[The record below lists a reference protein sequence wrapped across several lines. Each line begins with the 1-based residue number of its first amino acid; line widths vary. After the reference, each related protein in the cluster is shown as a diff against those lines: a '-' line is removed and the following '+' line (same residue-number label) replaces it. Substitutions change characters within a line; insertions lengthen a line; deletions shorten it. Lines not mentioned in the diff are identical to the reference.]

1 MDTQAILKY
10 QRISAQKCRL
20 VANSIRGLKV
30 DKAVEFLEFNNK
42 KASQMILKVLESAIA
57 NAENDYSLDIDE
69 LIVKNILIDEGPT
82 GKRYM
87 PRARG
92 RVNQILKRSSH
103 ITVIVSDGKEG

>member
-1 MDTQAILKY
+1 MDTQAVLKY

-30 DKAVEFLEFNNK
+30 DKALEFLEFNNK

-57 NAENDYSLDIDE
+57 NAENNNSLDIEE
-69 LIVKNILIDEGPT
+69 LKVKNILIDEGPT

-103 ITVIVSDGKEG
+103 ITVIVSDGKES

>member
-20 VANSIRGLKV
+20 VADAVRGLRV
-30 DKAVEFLEFNNK
+30 GKALEFLNFNNK
-42 KASQMILKVLESAIA
+42 KASKMILKVLESAVA
-57 NAENDYSLDIDE
+57 NAENNNSLDIDD
-69 LIVKNILIDEGPT
+69 LIIKNILVDEGPT
-82 GKRYM
+82 AKRHM

-103 ITVIVSDGKEG
+103 ITVIVSDGKEA

>member
-1 MDTQAILKY
+1 MDTQAVLKY

-30 DKAVEFLEFNNK
+30 DKALEFLEFNNK

-57 NAENDYSLDIDE
+57 NAENNNSLDIDE
-69 LIVKNILIDEGPT
+69 LKVKNILIDEGPA

-103 ITVIVSDGKEG
+103 ITVIVSDGKES

>member
-20 VANSIRGLKV
+20 VADAVRGLRV
-30 DKAVEFLEFNNK
+30 DKALEFLNFNNK
-42 KASQMILKVLESAIA
+42 KASKMILKVLESAVA
-57 NAENDYSLDIDE
+57 NAENNNSLDIDD
-69 LIVKNILIDEGPT
+69 LIIKNILVDEGPT
-82 GKRYM
+82 AKRHI

-103 ITVIVSDGKEG
+103 ITVIVSDGKEV

>member
-1 MDTQAILKY
+1 MDTQAVLKY

-30 DKAVEFLEFNNK
+30 DKALELLEFNNK
-42 KASQMILKVLESAIA
+42 KASQMILKVLETAIA
-57 NAENDYSLDIDE
+57 NAENNNSLDIDE
-69 LIVKNILIDEGPT
+69 LKVKNILIDEGPT

-103 ITVIVSDGKEG
+103 ITVIVSDGKES

>member
-1 MDTQAILKY
+1 MDTQAVLKY

-30 DKAVEFLEFNNK
+30 DKALEFLEFNNK

-57 NAENDYSLDIDE
+57 NAENNNSLDIDE
-69 LIVKNILIDEGPT
+69 LKVKNILIDEGPT
-82 GKRYM
+82 GKIYM

-103 ITVIVSDGKEG
+103 ITVIVSDGKES

>member
-30 DKAVEFLEFNNK
+30 DKALEFLEFNNK

-57 NAENDYSLDIDE
+57 NAENNNSLDIDE
-69 LIVKNILIDEGPT
+69 LKVKNILIDEGPT
-82 GKRYM
+82 GKRFM

-103 ITVIVSDGKEG
+103 ITVIVSDGKES